1 MPASRDP
8 GVVPAYFYVYGH
20 AGEGYGFTDIL
31 ELLRLLFPCL
41 CRSQVSV
48 CAAVYGG
55 AALAPTTKKCREML
69 DTKSSLSSA
78 SDRRRFSS
86 GAVDIYFDS
95 KKEGKVSRPDRCRTR
110 NLWKDG
116 MSARLASFRGPSTPS
131 SSPVKQQAQSPT
143 AKSAQAAAAKHAEST
158 YHRKVRASLQELRAA
173 CHTWDDLVCKDGLR
187 SVRELIDARTDLE
200 CVPSQFLS

>member
-1 MPASRDP
+1 MRWTLQS
-8 GVVPAYFYVYGH
+8 
-20 AGEGYGFTDIL
+20 TDLI
-31 ELLRLLFPCL
+31 
-41 CRSQVSV
+41 
-48 CAAVYGG
+48 
-55 AALAPTTKKCREML
+55 
-69 DTKSSLSSA
+69 
-78 SDRRRFSS
+78 
-86 GAVDIYFDS
+86 S
-95 KKEGKVSRPDRCRTR
+95 KKERKVSRPDRCRTR

-143 AKSAQAAAAKHAEST
+143 AKSTQAAAAKHAEST

-200 CVPSQFLS
+200 CVPSQFFILVVVLTYEMGPLTTSYFV

>member
-1 MPASRDP
+1 MFRKRAKRLVNETHVEVDFASGVPASRDP
-8 GVVPAYFYVYGH
+8 GIVPAYFYVYGH

-86 GAVDIYFDS
+86 GAVDITEY
-95 KKEGKVSRPDRCRTR
+95 
-110 NLWKDG
+110 
-116 MSARLASFRGPSTPS
+116 
-131 SSPVKQQAQSPT
+131 
-143 AKSAQAAAAKHAEST
+143 
-158 YHRKVRASLQELRAA
+158 
-173 CHTWDDLVCKDGLR
+173 
-187 SVRELIDARTDLE
+187 
-200 CVPSQFLS
+200 